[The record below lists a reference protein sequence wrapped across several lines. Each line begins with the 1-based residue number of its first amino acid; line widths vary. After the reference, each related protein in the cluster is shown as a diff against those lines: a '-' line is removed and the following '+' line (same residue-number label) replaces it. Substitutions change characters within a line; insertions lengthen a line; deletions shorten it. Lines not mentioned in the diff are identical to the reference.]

1 METQAPAPI
10 TRAELDWVCIT
21 QRAADNAPDS
31 QLLWVQAALAMSDV
45 IMVCNILAL
54 DEAHAAHAQVL
65 VGRLANIALTP
76 ADAPTTGTPVPV
88 RSERLKDQIMHIA
101 AGGYDARTLL

>member
-1 METQAPAPI
+1 METQAPAAI

-45 IMVCNILAL
+45 IMVCNVLAI
-54 DEAHAAHAQVL
+54 DEPHAAHAQYL
-65 VGRLANIALTP
+65 VNELASLAIEHSTPWVAVVAEGIKDLIEAIAR
-76 ADAPTTGTPVPV
+76 G
-88 RSERLKDQIMHIA
+88 ERFEALN
-101 AGGYDARTLL
+101 LL